1 LKSAKN
7 PMGVRVV
14 TESDIY
20 ALWSV
25 IAMKST
31 CDNFS
36 VCLLARLAYLIYKAA
51 RHWRRG
57 RKAGSTEPAFS
68 ASKTFTQVDLF

>member
-1 LKSAKN
+1 
-7 PMGVRVV
+7 MGVRVV

-20 ALWSV
+20 VLWSV
-25 IAMKST
+25 IAVKGA

-36 VCLLARLAYLIYKAA
+36 VCLLAGLAYLIYKAA

-57 RKAGSTEPAFS
+57 RKAGSTEPALSYANWALIDFVIS
-68 ASKTFTQVDLF
+68 QPSS

>member
-1 LKSAKN
+1 
-7 PMGVRVV
+7 MEVRVV
-14 TESDIY
+14 TESDIFG
-20 ALWSV
+20 LWGV
-25 IAMKST
+25 IAMKGA

-57 RKAGSTEPAFS
+57 RKAGSTEPALS
-68 ASKTFTQVDLF
+68 YANWALFDFVISQPSS